1 MSVLSFSTFA
11 FITAILLYAAAV
23 ALAWQSP
30 LLANSADAASRPWVS
45 LLACA
50 IASHFAALGL
60 VWLGLGYIDL
70 SFSMAGALLAG
81 LIMLIYFLWGRGLH
95 IEQLLARAVAPV
107 ALLFAALPVLFFV
120 EPAGAQP
127 RTWLLQLH
135 IFVALLG
142 YVLFTIASFHALLMA
157 TSERALHS
165 GKHADLMAV
174 LPPLMRLEG
183 LLFGLLWGAF
193 ALLTLTVISGFA
205 FSEALFGQPFK
216 LNNKNV
222 FALLSWL
229 VFAVLLFGRVRFG
242 WRGLRAVRFTL
253 IGFTFLVLSYLG
265 SKFLLEVLMT
275 SHP

>member
-1 MSVLSFSTFA
+1 MSVLSFSTIA
-11 FITAILLYAAAV
+11 FSAAILLYAAA
-23 ALAWQSP
+23 AAFAWRSP
-30 LLANSADAASRPWVS
+30 LLAASANTLATPWVS
-45 LLACA
+45 LLASA
-50 IASHFAALGL
+50 IACHFAGLGL

-107 ALLFAALPVLFFV
+107 ALIFAALPVLFFV

-127 RTWLLQLH
+127 RSWLLQLH

-157 TSERALHS
+157 TSEQALHS

-216 LNNKNV
+216 LSNKNI
-222 FALLSWL
+222 FALLSWM
-229 VFAVLLFGRVRFG
+229 VFATLLFGRVRFG
-242 WRGLRAVRFTL
+242 WRGMRAVRFTL
-253 IGFTFLVLSYLG
+253 LGFGFLVLSYLG
-265 SKFLLEVLMT
+265 SKFLLEVMMT
-275 SHP
+275 SPY

>member
-1 MSVLSFSTFA
+1 MSVLSFSTIA
-11 FITAILLYAAAV
+11 FIAAILLYAAATTF
-23 ALAWQSP
+23 AWRSP
-30 LLANSADAASRPWVS
+30 LLDARANAPAMPWVS
-45 LLACA
+45 LLAGA
-50 IASHFAALGL
+50 IACHFAGLGL

-107 ALLFAALPVLFFV
+107 ALLFVALPVLFFV
-120 EPAGAQP
+120 EPAGAQA
-127 RTWLLQLH
+127 RSWLLQLH

-157 TSERALHS
+157 TSEQALHS
-165 GKHADLMAV
+165 GRHADLMAV

-216 LNNKNV
+216 LSNKNV

-229 VFAVLLFGRVRFG
+229 VFATLLFGRVRFG
-242 WRGLRAVRFTL
+242 WRGIRAVRFTL
-253 IGFTFLVLSYLG
+253 LGFGFLVLSYLG
-265 SKFLLEVLMT
+265 SKFLLEVIMT
-275 SHP
+275 SPH